1 MNDKVEKLK
10 DLIKNTGDS
19 LVNGDVKPWD
29 MINPQEQKASDEEA
43 TRRFDICKACPELI
57 KLTKQCRNCGCF
69 MAVKTKLEKAT
80 CPIGKW

>member
-29 MINPQEQKASDEEA
+29 MINPQEQKGF
-43 TRRFDICKACPELI
+43 RRRGQQKI
-57 KLTKQCRNCGCF
+57 
-69 MAVKTKLEKAT
+69 
-80 CPIGKW
+80 